1 MDARFS
7 IIAGFCLAIFVGGC
21 GEARYRLEGK
31 APDGTEVVMLLDAA
45 AQDSARLIRERYHQ
59 EMGDLQKNTQIAL
72 DSLQTGSVSLNRPLA
87 QARLQ
92 YKNARKRYREA
103 FSRLSEF
110 TSFGGNPI
118 FSNDDLAVKPNTL
131 LSEIA
136 DRFYEGKAFSL
147 ETEGEIRR
155 YIREQLVPLEKT
167 VNRARTRVNSLQRS
181 QKGSAR
187 AQGQVEA
194 DFQAQRA
201 GLLDRSNQAI
211 LAGLDKRKL
220 LETSVDSTGAFVF
233 SDLSVGRYHLYVP
246 EPLPQAWLVPF
257 EMQGHTWQEL
267 GRGNKTQLLIE
278 LVE

>member
-1 MDARFS
+1 MDARVS
-7 IIAGFCLAIFVGGC
+7 IIAGFCLVIFVGGC

-31 APDGTEVVMLLDAA
+31 APDGIEVVMLLDAA
-45 AQDSARLIRERYHQ
+45 AQESVRLIQERYHQ
-59 EMGDLQKNTQIAL
+59 EMGDLKKNTQIAL
-72 DSLQTGSVSLNRPLA
+72 DSLQAGSVSLNRPLA

-92 YKNARKRYREA
+92 YQNARRRYREA
-103 FSRLSEF
+103 FSGLSRF

-118 FSNDDLAVKPNTL
+118 FSNDDLALKANTL

-136 DRFYEGKAFSL
+136 DRFYKGKAFSL
-147 ETEGEIRR
+147 ETEGEMRR
-155 YIREQLVPLEKT
+155 YIRKQLVPLERT
-167 VNRARTRVNSLQRS
+167 INRARTRVNSLQRS

-187 AQGQVEA
+187 AREQVEA

-211 LAGLDKRKL
+211 LAGLGERKL
-220 LETSVDSTGAFVF
+220 LEVSVDPTGAFVF

-257 EMQGHTWQEL
+257 EMQGHIWQEL
-267 GRGNKTQLLIE
+267 GKGNKTQLLIE
-278 LVE
+278 QVE